1 MLSVTYLEAPVT
13 ANDRVVLDQLVQET
27 KSEIEPTMAD
37 DEFFELFCAQSLLLN
52 ERLEEQEIKSGLI
65 GGDTAQ
71 SDGSDAGID
80 AIYVLANGRLVRSPE
95 DAEKE
100 KSSYKQNAEIS
111 VVLIQASREEGF
123 KLQRLLRIKQAL
135 ENIFSLDRQE
145 FSEKYSSSLLEAI
158 NTFRTLHR
166 VFATKHVN
174 VNIEYFYMTR
184 GDDDQIAPDVTGL
197 KKEIEANTGKILA
210 TIKKCEVNFIGAR
223 GIFELASQ
231 QPVTTHLL
239 PCSVS
244 MCQLN
249 GGAYVAL
256 VKIADY
262 FKFIKDEK
270 DQLRANFFDTNVRDF
285 QGDADVNKAIGETL
299 LTSTNQFWWLN
310 NGITI
315 VTTKIGGH
323 EHELAIDDP
332 QIVNGLQTSQKIFDH
347 FASRLD
353 LLRTDQRE
361 LLIRVIQVNDSKTQ
375 DDIIEAT
382 NSQTKVAPSSFW
394 ATKTIHRDIETVF
407 QNANLFYDRRKNS
420 YRRKGIPLN
429 RVVGIAELAQAV
441 ASILLQE
448 PEHARARPARYFSER
463 KQHDKIFSDKYD
475 IGIYA
480 VSARFGKTV
489 ARFLHD
495 AEPNKGTRRN
505 ILFYVMMVAACLAL
519 KTLKPRPQRLA
530 QLDVELKL
538 TEEILKE
545 ATRLVTTS
553 YRKFGGDDKAAKG
566 PDMVVDLKRKMR
578 ERFGRKAKRKA

>member
-1 MLSVTYLEAPVT
+1 MT
-13 ANDRVVLDQLVQET
+13 ANDRVVLDQLVQAT

-52 ERLEEQEIKSGLI
+52 ERLEEQEIKFGLI
-65 GGDTAQ
+65 GGEDKSQ
-71 SDGSDAGID
+71 GGGSDGGID
-80 AIYVLANGRLVRSPE
+80 AIYVLVNGRLVRSPE

-100 KSSYKQNAEIS
+100 KSSYKQNVEIN

-145 FSEKYSSSLLEAI
+145 FSERYNSSLVEAI
-158 NTFRTLHR
+158 ETFRALHK
-166 VFATKHVN
+166 VFATKHVS
-174 VNIEYFYMTR
+174 VSIEYFYMTR
-184 GDDDQIAPDVTGL
+184 GDIDQIAPDVEGL
-197 KKEIEANTGKILA
+197 KHEIEANASKILA
-210 TIKKCEVNFIGAR
+210 TIKKCDVNFIGAR
-223 GIFELASQ
+223 GIFELASR
-231 QPVTTHLL
+231 QPVATYPL

-256 VKIADY
+256 VRLADY

-270 DQLRANFFDTNVRDF
+270 SQLRTHFFDTNVRDY

-299 LTSTNQFWWLN
+299 LTGKEQFWWLN

-323 EHELAIDDP
+323 EHELVVDDP

-347 FASRLD
+347 FNTHQELAQ
-353 LLRTDQRE
+353 TDKRE

-407 QNANLFYDRRKNS
+407 ENQNLFYDRRKNS

-429 RVVGIAELAQAV
+429 RVVGIAELAQVV
-441 ASILLQE
+441 ASTLLQE
-448 PEHARARPARYFSER
+448 PEHARARPARYFSDK
-463 KQHDKIFSDKYD
+463 KQHDKVFSDKYD
-475 IGIYA
+475 IGMYA
-480 VSARFGKTV
+480 VCARFGKTV
-489 ARFLHD
+489 SFFLH
-495 AEPNKGTRRN
+495 ENEKNKGIRRN
-505 ILFYVMMVAACLAL
+505 ILFYVMMVAACLSL
-519 KTLKPRPQRLA
+519 KTLRPRPHRLA
-530 QLDVELKL
+530 QLDMKSKL
-538 TEEILKE
+538 TDTLLKDSV
-545 ATRLVTTS
+545 RLVLNS
-553 YRKFGGDDKAAKG
+553 YQKYGADDKAAKG
-566 PDMVVDLKRKMR
+566 ADMVMDLKAKMR
-578 ERFGRKAKRKA
+578 EKFGRKSHRD

>member
-1 MLSVTYLEAPVT
+1 
-13 ANDRVVLDQLVQET
+13 
-27 KSEIEPTMAD
+27 MAD

-52 ERLEEQEIKSGLI
+52 ERLEEQEIKFGLI
-65 GGDTAQ
+65 GGDDKSQGGGT
-71 SDGSDAGID
+71 DGGID
-80 AIYVLANGRLVRSPE
+80 AIYVLVNGRLVRSPE

-100 KSSYKQNAEIS
+100 KSSYKQNVEIT

-145 FSEKYSSSLLEAI
+145 FSEKYNSSLLEAI
-158 NTFRTLHR
+158 ATFRTLHK
-166 VFATKHVN
+166 VFATKHVA

-184 GDDDQIAPDVTGL
+184 GDVDQIAPDVNGM
-197 KKEIEANTGKILA
+197 KGEIEANASKILA

-223 GIFELASQ
+223 GIFEHASQ
-231 QPVTTHLL
+231 QPVVTHLL

-244 MCQLN
+244 MCQMN

-256 VKIADY
+256 VKLVDY
-262 FKFIKDEK
+262 FQFIKDEK
-270 DQLRANFFDTNVRDF
+270 DQLRTSFFDTNVRDY

-299 LTSTNQFWWLN
+299 LTGQDQFWWLN
-310 NGITI
+310 NGITV

-323 EHELAIDDP
+323 EHELAIDAP

-347 FASRLD
+347 FTSRPELAK
-353 LLRTDQRE
+353 TDKRE

-407 QNANLFYDRRKNS
+407 QNQNLFYDRRKNS

-441 ASILLQE
+441 ASTLLQE

-475 IGIYA
+475 IGIYG
-480 VSARFGKTV
+480 VCARFGKTV
-489 ARFLHD
+489 ASFLHEN
-495 AEPNKGTRRN
+495 EPNKGTRRN
-505 ILFYVMMVAACLAL
+505 ILFYVMMVTACLSM
-519 KTLKPRPQRLA
+519 KTIKPRPQRLA
-530 QLDVELKL
+530 QLDIKSKVTDEVLR
-538 TEEILKE
+538 EGV
-545 ATRLVTTS
+545 RLVMNS
-553 YRKFGGDDKAAKG
+553 YKKYGGDDKAAKG
-566 PDMVVDLKRKMR
+566 ADMVVDLKRKMR
-578 ERFGRKAKRKA
+578 ERFGRKPKKTK